1 MKTNLNPKETIC
13 RDLWA
18 YPVIELVRPR
28 IRTCCKRQGTVVTQN
43 QLDTL
48 GTDIFLNL
56 PETQKERLDM
66 LTGEQVA
73 GCDVCWRLENQGLKS
88 FRSDDLDFQFHFN
101 NDRGEPVHWTKF
113 RPFDQLIEEKETL
126 LQSNVPNKI
135 DLSLGTYCDL
145 KCIYC
150 NQDYSTQWE
159 AEDKKFG
166 KIKSSNPTEVFFT
179 AEPSINSQLLEGY
192 YEKFLEWFDTVYEHL
207 ERIALMGG
215 EPTFSPLFVPLID
228 HLIEKL
234 KMKSH
239 PNCTVSIVTNLNWK
253 KNTIDKILLMRSELP
268 NVKIVLEVSMESVG
282 ERAEYIRNGI
292 VWDRFLNNLNTVA
305 SIDGIE
311 LVLVPSINA
320 LCISSLLDYLKIIQN
335 IEKKTGKNFRIIAN
349 RVVKPLWLGMSIL
362 NSEHSHYIKNIIEWL
377 DINYTSNS
385 LEPKQWLYNTL
396 KDIVKEIDA
405 PTDTHVLGYFSK
417 WIKEMDKRRNLNFEH
432 TFPEFSDLVT
442 DGNTYSKET
451 YDKEMLIT
459 WK

>member
-1 MKTNLNPKETIC
+1 MKKNLDPKDTIC

-28 IRTCCKRQGTVVTQN
+28 IRTCCKRQGTVVTQD

-56 PETQKERLDM
+56 PETQKERSSM
-66 LTGEQVA
+66 LAGEQIA

-88 FRSDDLDFQFHFN
+88 FRSNELDFQFHFN
-101 NDRGEPVHWTKF
+101 NDQGEPVHWTKF
-113 RPFDQLIEEKETL
+113 RPFERLFEEKETL
-126 LQSNVPNKI
+126 LQSNMPNKI

-159 AEDKKFG
+159 AEDKKYG
-166 KIKSSNPTEVFFT
+166 NYIDGVSSFSPKLI
-179 AEPSINSQLLEGY
+179 SINNQTIDGY
-192 YEKFLEWFDTVYEHL
+192 YEKFVEWFDSVYEYL

-234 KMKSH
+234 KIKSH

-253 KNTIDKILLMRSELP
+253 KDTIDKILLMKSELP

-282 ERAEYIRNGI
+282 NRAEYIRNGV

-320 LCISSLLDYLKIIQN
+320 LCISSLLDYLKIIQT

-362 NSEHSHYIKNIIEWL
+362 NSEHAYYITNIIEWL
-377 DINYTSNS
+377 DRNYIDNS
-385 LEPKQWLYNTL
+385 MEPKQWLYSAL
-396 KDIVKEIDA
+396 KDIVKEIDTT
-405 PTDTHVLGYFSK
+405 TDTHVLGYFSK

-432 TFPEFSDLVT
+432 TFPEFASLVSD
-442 DGNTYSKET
+442 GEKYSKET
-451 YDKEMLIT
+451 YDKQMVIT